1 MKKLFT
7 MLLGLLFAGVTMSQS
22 TRQVT
27 GKVIGNDNAPVASA
41 TVQVKGGTQ
50 SAMTGNDGS
59 FSITVPSG
67 QVVLSISSS
76 GFLATEVTVTSG
88 QSSVNVTLN
97 ADNKQLNEVVVTAM
111 GLSKNKRTLSYA
123 TQQVG
128 VSTISKARELNVA
141 NSLIGRVAG
150 LDVARSSSGVG
161 GSSRVVLRGDRSI
174 TGNNQALIVIDGVP
188 MDNSISVLVTQTVV
202 VMVVM
207 VFPASIQ
214 TILNPSTYCAVPRQ
228 LPYMVQELRMV
239 R

>member
-1 MKKLFT
+1 
-7 MLLGLLFAGVTMSQS
+7 MSQS
-22 TRQVT
+22 SRQVT

-50 SAMTGNDGS
+50 SAMTGNDGA

-76 GFLATEVTVTSG
+76 GFLSTEVSVGAG

-128 VSTISKARELNVA
+128 VGNFSKARELNVA

-150 LDVARSSSGVG
+150 LDVSRSSSGVG
-161 GSSRVVLRGDRSI
+161 GSTRVVLRGDRSI

-188 MDNSISVLVTQTVV
+188 MDNSNFSVGNANVGRDRPVRSLLCQ
-202 VMVVM
+202 
-207 VFPASIQ
+207 
-214 TILNPSTYCAVPRQ
+214 LRQ
-228 LPYMVQELRMV
+228 RMAYA
-239 R
+239 RYAGL